1 MARLAHAPL
10 KPLALPLLGLLCA
23 MCVGHGQAAA
33 QSSYTLSTLKPT
45 ATGASMFPSC
55 INERDEVFGNA
66 DYYKRTVF
74 SFSPPGF
81 VKLYDEYASKWAAT
95 AAATVSPTKAD
106 TKAGEAQYGPRCG
119 SLHNGTRLVDVAT
132 GKVTNVPAAMNWGP
146 ANDAGTLLLT
156 LGTGDNSLYWTPSK
170 GVQTVTA
177 PGYTLVMASVLNNV
191 GDMAGLVA
199 ASSSGTSIGASEAAL
214 WLGAGQFQRVSPRF
228 GDAPSVV
235 AINDARQLLLS
246 TTVQVPIGQD
256 TLRVSKLAVWEQG
269 VLKPLLAPGD
279 ARYAKQ
285 GVINNKGTVV
295 ASVGQ
300 EPLPGVYAAPDM
312 RAVIW
317 QNGVLSDL
325 TAYVN
330 ARGAPLPAGTVVESV
345 LAMNDKG
352 SMLAVLRTENLQR
365 SVVRFTA
372 KP

>member
-1 MARLAHAPL
+1 ML
-10 KPLALPLLGLLCA
+10 
-23 MCVGHGQAAA
+23 CVGHGQAAA
-33 QSSYTLSTLKPT
+33 QSSFTVSTLKPT
-45 ATGASMFPSC
+45 ATGATMFPSC

-81 VKLYDEYASKWAAT
+81 VKLYDEYAAKWATT

-119 SLHNGTRLVDVAT
+119 RLHNGVRLVDPVTA
-132 GKVTNVPAAMNWGP
+132 KVTTLPAAMSFGP
-146 ANDAGTLLLT
+146 PNDAGTQVLQWG
-156 LGTGDNSLYWTPSK
+156 LGTGTTYWTPSK
-170 GVQTVTA
+170 GVQSLAA
-177 PGYTLVMASVLNNV
+177 PGYQQPYGAALNNV
-191 GDMAGLVA
+191 GDVVGSVQVG
-199 ASSSGTSIGASEAAL
+199 STNVYKAAL
-214 WLGAGQFQRVSPRF
+214 WVGGTQFQLVSPSF
-228 GDAPSVV
+228 GDSTSGV
-235 AINDARQLLLS
+235 AINDARQLLIS
-246 TTVQVPIGQD
+246 TQVLVQEGTD
-256 TLRVSKLAVWEQG
+256 TLRVAKLAVWDQG

-279 ARYAKQ
+279 GRYAKQ
-285 GVINNKGTVV
+285 GVINNKGTVT

-300 EPLPGVYAAPDM
+300 EPLPNVYAPPDM

-330 ARGAPLPAGTVVESV
+330 ARGAKLPAGTVVEAV

-352 SMLAVLRTENLQR
+352 SMLAVLRTETLQY